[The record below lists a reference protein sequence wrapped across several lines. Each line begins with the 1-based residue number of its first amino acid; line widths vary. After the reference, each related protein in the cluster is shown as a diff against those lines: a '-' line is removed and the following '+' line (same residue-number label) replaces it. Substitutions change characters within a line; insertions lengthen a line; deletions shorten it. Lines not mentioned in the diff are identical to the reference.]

1 MRAYLYCLAMLVKLS
16 ISTALP
22 AAESASIPRLLPPE
36 GVEISKEDQEKLET
50 RIEKIRELTLAKEK
64 QGKFTLSVSQDAD
77 IEIFL
82 LAVEYALEFREFYAP
97 TDMAKATALL
107 DEAEKRAK
115 EVGKEKS
122 PWVDRKTGLIVA
134 GYTPELA
141 PDETPQPYG
150 LVIPKG
156 HNFEEPCPLFVWLHG
171 RGDKQTNLHFIYER
185 MRSAGQI
192 APPGAIVL
200 HPFGRQC
207 VGFKFAGETDITEAI
222 MDVKDR
228 YNIDSGKVVLMGFS
242 MGGAGAWHYGAH
254 FAADFCAVSPG
265 AGFAETAKYR
275 KLKPE
280 DFPPWY
286 EQKLW
291 GLYDVP
297 CYTRNFFN
305 LPTIAY
311 SGENDKQIQAARIM
325 EEAFQAEG
333 RTLEHLIG
341 PGVEHKYEPKTLAKL
356 LSRLEGFAKRGQS
369 ELPKEVHLQ
378 TRTLAYP
385 FMHWVNA
392 ERLTEHW
399 VDSRI
404 DAKIVAEKIIVMS
417 TKNIEALSLFPY
429 EEMKGVEISID
440 GDKLTI
446 KTPLKT
452 SDEAPAA
459 SFLHRV
465 GGHWTEM
472 TKFSTT
478 LHKDG
483 FVHGPID
490 DAFTGNGKV
499 IVVIPTG
506 KSKHEK
512 VADWAANESEHQIT
526 RWRALMRGELT
537 VKTDKEVLEEL
548 SKAKEDEFT
557 DNYLLWGDVDSNLLL
572 AKWQDDLPVEWK
584 EKTWSLG
591 GKSYDAATTVPVLIY
606 PSPVDSSKY
615 VVLNSGLTFR
625 EGHDGTNSNQTPKLP
640 DWAALD
646 ITVPPDANAA
656 GKVLD
661 AGFFDEEWNVKE
673 KGE

>member
-1 MRAYLYCLAMLVKLS
+1 MLVFSSSPIAVL
-16 ISTALP
+16 
-22 AAESASIPRLLPPE
+22 AAEPPAIVRVLPPE
-36 GVEISKEDQEKLET
+36 GMELPKEEQEKLEA
-50 RIEKIRELTLAKEK
+50 RIEKIRESVLGREK
-64 QGKFTLSVSQDAD
+64 QGKFTLTVGQDAE

-82 LAVEYALEFREFYAP
+82 LAVEYALEFHEFYNP
-97 TDMAKATALL
+97 KDLAKATALL
-107 DEAEKRAK
+107 DEAEKRVK

-122 PWVDRKTGLIVA
+122 PWLDGKTGLIVA
-134 GYTPELA
+134 GYQPELA

-156 HNFEEPCPLFVWLHG
+156 HNFEEPCPLYVWLHG

-192 APPGAIVL
+192 TPPGAIVL

-222 MDVKDR
+222 MDVQDR
-228 YNIDSGKVVLMGFS
+228 YNIDPHKVVLIGFS

-254 FAADFCAVSPG
+254 YAADFCAVSPG

-275 KLKPE
+275 QLKPE
-280 DFPPWY
+280 DFPPSY

-297 CYTRNFFN
+297 CYTRNLFN

-333 RTLEHLIG
+333 KKLEHLIG
-341 PGVEHKYEPKTLAKL
+341 PGAKHEYEPKTLAKL
-356 LSRLEGFAKRGQS
+356 LARLDGIAKKGHP
-369 ELPKEVHLQ
+369 ETPTEVHLQ

-399 VDSRI
+399 ADSRI
-404 DAKIVAEKIIVMS
+404 DAKLVGKNKIVLS
-417 TKNIEALSLFPY
+417 TKNIEALSLFPF
-429 EEMKGVEISID
+429 EKMTGVEISID
-440 GDKLTI
+440 GDSLTI
-446 KTPLKT
+446 KSPLKT
-452 SDEAPAA
+452 SEDEPATA
-459 SFLHRV
+459 YLHRV

-472 TKFSTT
+472 TKLSTA

-483 FVHGPID
+483 YVHGPID
-490 DAFTGNGKV
+490 DAFTGNGQV

-512 VADWAANESEHQIT
+512 VADWAAHESEHQIT

-548 SKAKEDEFT
+548 AEAKED
-557 DNYLLWGDVDSNLLL
+557 DPSHNYLLWGDVDSNLLL
-572 AKWQDDLPVEWK
+572 AKWQKDLPVEWK

-606 PSPVDSSKY
+606 PSPIDSTKY

-625 EGHDGTNSNQTPKLP
+625 EGHDSTNSNQTPKLP

-661 AGFFDEEWNVKE
+661 AGFFDEDWNVRGK
-673 KGE
+673 

>member
-1 MRAYLYCLAMLVKLS
+1 MRTSWICLV
-16 ISTALP
+16 ALALFVGP
-22 AAESASIPRLLPPE
+22 AILAADSPVIPRVLPPE
-36 GVEISKEDQEKLET
+36 GIEISKEDQEKLET
-50 RIEKIRELTLAKEK
+50 RIEKIRELTLAREK
-64 QGKFTLSVSQDAD
+64 QGKFTLTVGQDAD

-82 LAVEYALEFREFYAP
+82 LAVEYALEFREFYDP
-97 TDMAKATALL
+97 KDVSKATALL
-107 DEAEKRAK
+107 DEAEKRVK

-122 PWVDRKTGLIVA
+122 PWIDDKTGLIVA
-134 GYTPELA
+134 GYQPELA

-156 HNFEEPCPLFVWLHG
+156 HDFEKPCPLYVWLHG

-222 MDVKDR
+222 MDVQDR
-228 YNIDSGKVVLMGFS
+228 FNIDPQRVVLIGFS

-254 FAADFCAVSPG
+254 YAADFCAVSPG

-275 KLKPE
+275 QLKPE
-280 DFPPWY
+280 EFPPTY

-297 CYTRNFFN
+297 CYTRNLFN

-333 RTLEHLIG
+333 QKLEHLIG
-341 PGVEHKYEPKTLAKL
+341 PGAKHEYEPKTLAKL
-356 LSRLEGFAKRGQS
+356 LARLDGIAKKGHP
-369 ELPKEVHLQ
+369 ETPPEVHLQ

-399 VDSRI
+399 LDSRI
-404 DAKIVAEKIIVMS
+404 DAKIVAPNKIVMS
-417 TKNIEALSLFPY
+417 TKNIEALSVFPY
-429 EEMKGVEISID
+429 EKMAGVEITID
-440 GDKLTI
+440 GDKVSI
-446 KTPLKT
+446 KAPLQLNK
-452 SDEAPAA
+452 DEPAA
-459 SFLHRV
+459 AYLHRV

-472 TKFSTT
+472 TKLSTA
-478 LHKDG
+478 LYKDG
-483 FVHGPID
+483 YVHGPID

-512 VADWAANESEHQIT
+512 VADWVANESDHQIV

-548 SKAKEDEFT
+548 AQAKEDEPS

-572 AKWQDDLPVEWK
+572 AKWKKDLPVEWK

-591 GKSYDAATTVPVLIY
+591 GKSYDTATTVPVLIY
-606 PSPVDSSKY
+606 PSPIDSTKY

-625 EGHDGTNSNQTPKLP
+625 EGHDSTNSNQTPKLP

-646 ITVPPDANAA
+646 ITVPADANSA

-661 AGFFDEEWNVKE
+661 AGFFDEEWKVKE
-673 KGE
+673 KGK

>member
-1 MRAYLYCLAMLVKLS
+1 MRTPIWLIALVALTFS
-16 ISTALP
+16 PSTVFAEAP
-22 AAESASIPRLLPPE
+22 AIPRVLPPE
-36 GVEISKEDQEKLET
+36 GMELPKGEQEKLET
-50 RIEKIRELTLAKEK
+50 RIEKIRELAQEKEK
-64 QGKFTLSVSQDAD
+64 QGKFALSVAQDAD

-82 LAVEYALEFREFYAP
+82 LAVEFALEFHEFYDP
-97 TDMAKATALL
+97 KDLAKATALL
-107 DEAEKRAK
+107 DEAEKRVK
-115 EVGKEKS
+115 EVGKDKS
-122 PWVDRKTGLIVA
+122 PWIDGKTGLIVA

-156 HNFEEPCPLFVWLHG
+156 HNFEKPCPLYVWLHG
-171 RGDKQTNLHFIYER
+171 RGDKATNLHFIYER
-185 MRSAGQI
+185 MRNAGQI

-222 MDVKDR
+222 MDAQDR
-228 YNIDSGKVVLMGFS
+228 YNIDPRKVVLIGFS

-254 FAADFCAVSPG
+254 YAADFCAVSPG
-265 AGFAETAKYR
+265 AGFAETARYR

-280 DFPPWY
+280 DFPPAY
-286 EQKLW
+286 EQRLW

-297 CYTRNFFN
+297 CYTRNLFN

-311 SGENDKQIQAARIM
+311 SGENDKQIQAAQIM
-325 EEAFQAEG
+325 EEAFIAEG
-333 RTLEHLIG
+333 RKLEHLIG
-341 PGVEHKYEPKTLAKL
+341 PGVEHKYEPKTLEKL
-356 LSRLEGFAKRGQS
+356 LARLESIAAKGHA
-369 ELPKEVHLQ
+369 EPPPEVHLQ
-378 TRTLAYP
+378 TRTLSYS

-404 DAKIVAEKIIVMS
+404 DAKLVGKNKIVVT
-417 TKNIEALSLFPY
+417 TKNIESVSLFPF
-429 EEMKGVEISID
+429 EEMAGVEIAID
-440 GDKLTI
+440 TDNLVVK
-446 KTPLKT
+446 KPLKT
-452 SDEAPAA
+452 SEGEPATA
-459 SFLHRV
+459 FLHRV

-472 TKFSTT
+472 TRLPTGR
-478 LHKDG
+478 HKDG
-483 FVHGPID
+483 YVHGPID

-499 IVVIPTG
+499 VVVMPTG

-512 VADWAANESEHQIT
+512 IAQWVKEESEHQQT

-537 VKTDKEVLEEL
+537 VKTDKEVIEEL
-548 SKAKEDEFT
+548 AKAKEDQPS

-572 AKWQDDLPVEWK
+572 AKWQKDLPVEWK

-591 GKSYDAATTVPVLIY
+591 GKSYDAAKTVPVLIY
-606 PSPVDSSKY
+606 PSPANSTKY

-625 EGHDGTNSNQTPKLP
+625 EGHDSTNSNQTPKLP

-646 ITVPPDANAA
+646 ITVVADANGA
-656 GKVLD
+656 GKVVE
-661 AGFFDEEWNVKE
+661 AGFFDEEWKA
-673 KGE
+673 KGK